1 MVAEHPLED
10 LLFNLTRLPGHQVS
24 PHNSLSALPLQL
36 HFAVP
41 APRLRQLPF
50 TGPAANPR
58 RSFPRKS
65 PWDRGGA
72 GFRGKWEFWLASW
85 LVQRSVQLG
94 LETGQSRANLET
106 EQGGAGLETEQ
117 GRANLGTQ
125 QGKANLVTEQGE
137 AGGADGSQQQG
148 PAMVSADQIDRL
160 VKQRLEQAFNGVFGR
175 LLSTSERAAQAAET
189 QASAHKSDSLV
200 KGLKIDPF
208 RPSSRE
214 EELKQWKEWWFSFMN
229 YVSGHDAAYERDI
242 SEIRLEEEVTHDLM
256 TTEQIERSRRLYSL
270 LCSLLKGRPLLI
282 IKGLESSK
290 CGLEAIRRLRCE
302 MEPKEKAR
310 SLALLRQLAAWT
322 FQPNVN
328 LHEQLVKYEEAL
340 RMYEEASGKEYPQD
354 LVLATVVTGLR
365 DPLRSQV
372 QLRMSSS
379 TTYQEIREW
388 IIQFENLNAPWASSL
403 SGRGQANSKDTGG
416 PTPMEVDVVKGKKGK
431 DPKGKGKYGKPG
443 KGKGEKGKNNKDND
457 KGKNVWGKTGKG
469 WGSGHDSSWGGRGSW
484 TQPWQSSSWHNGGWQ
499 SGWQDNGGK
508 EKGKSKSKGAGG
520 GCSIYWKNE
529 CPKGKG
535 KVRQVEQ
542 SNAGATPSSAS
553 TAASSTTSSSLPSS
567 ASALRGIN
575 RIEAFTCSTPPGCRF
590 TEVFDLTTLED
601 DEEFSL
607 DGADVMMVQT
617 AGATT
622 AETFEMDAT
631 DGDGNWTLDPALY
644 TSSSEAV
651 GVLAVGCKPPPLKV
665 DVVIDS
671 GADVSVVVIQDAQG
685 KTIPELGT
693 RILNVELGTEAGE
706 KVTVRE
712 KFSIAPIATVI
723 MSLGRLL
730 RSGWELGQSGGAPVI
745 RRDHHVVPI
754 TLRRN
759 TLTVW
764 GEISRI
770 EVAEQEEK
778 EATPSDKTS
787 NEPNHVNAVTFDD
800 TGPLPPELQTIAT
813 RPGWHILPSG
823 LPALVTHKCEEL
835 ELERSLWSSEDW
847 SWIAIFVRAE
857 EHTRLPQPGDLWIQ
871 LLTLET
877 ETYEYSERRLAE
889 LDPDLAGARDVLMV
903 LHVDELPRDLLSNP
917 RDYFGDRATEEVVVP
932 MEEEDGGGI
941 GALPEEAVGEGYYHG
956 PALEDDG
963 TETLEGVRLA
973 EDTELKVLKELCEKV
988 GLSKSGNKQK
998 VLRRLRDQRDVLAR
1012 QMTAEI
1018 ARKLFLEGEREPQPV
1033 KVPMLPSARQQEL
1046 HNITHH
1052 PFAPWCEACLVGR
1065 SRQSPHPKAD
1075 ADKPVEEVRKF
1086 PKIEIDYGYTFTRK
1100 RHEIGADEEKGENRP
1115 DGQDGEGPTAEHT
1128 DTNFGDVF
1136 FEDPGK
1142 EAVDYRDQFALTLVA
1157 AESSTGWILAIPVL
1171 EKGSSSLKRVVE
1183 QLVRLSMQ
1191 VSPGE
1196 QVLIQGDPEPSI
1208 KQVMNAFEACRSRL
1222 GLPTSKQWV
1231 PKESHASNGAA
1242 EKAISTIRT
1251 NGLTLRAFVE
1261 KRIAA
1266 KVEGHHHFF
1275 SWIMRHAGFLYN
1287 RFSVTPKGTTSYEA
1301 VFGRPFKGHL
1311 VPLGELVIFHKASK
1325 HRGDLQWHRG
1335 VYLGVHERN
1344 GAHILGT
1351 PDGVYESRSIRRLP
1365 GEEQWNAEMVLG
1377 MKGLPWSYMGTGRR
1391 KRPLYTAASGRVPI
1405 LPDTATLE
1413 QLARAAG
1420 QAAAETIAAATPGMH
1435 PEGGEGGRSNND
1447 EAASDPSSP
1456 SSSSTTSG
1464 QGQQQPTRPQQESQE
1479 PLQSHGS
1486 SDGNQSQREGEQ
1498 QPTRPHQESREL
1510 LQPHGSSST
1519 MDVSESTGGV
1529 PREVPDQPGPAN
1541 PKRPRLLLDRPAL
1554 ATPSPLGSPAAGP
1567 LYPPGFAGVNEIYSK
1582 ISMDTSVEELAGF
1595 DAWSEGLD
1603 DVLESENLQ
1612 AEDHLET
1619 WWDDT
1624 GERPPELSQQELDAV
1639 DKAADATEVKRLLDM
1654 GVARFPKKGE
1664 DLSEHQLLTT
1674 KLVHDWRRRPNWLR
1688 RARLVAREFRTTS
1701 AWTSDLFAPSSSL
1714 AITHALVSY
1723 ALTNDLELTTLDIK
1737 DAYLNVDQ
1745 PTKVVIRVQ
1754 ANILED
1760 GAPGEMTLV
1769 LDKLL
1774 PGQHI
1779 GASAW
1784 YDLASS
1790 VLAEANLT
1798 NFGKEPTLFRHND
1811 PENRSTMILH
1821 ADDGLLAANKKER
1834 EEILKVFGKKFTVQ
1848 VGDPMGA
1855 EGDKFSF
1862 LKRLYLRVPEGIVMY
1877 SNGRYLEALVEALG
1891 PNIKKRDSPADA
1903 SFQEPD
1909 DSTELEPSKAAT
1921 FREFVG
1927 RLLYLSHSRPDI
1939 QFAVCVL
1946 SSKMAKPTSTSFRWL
1961 LRVVG
1966 YLAGAPDLGF
1976 LIKPVVTG
1984 AKFGYEGACY
1994 DATGDLKNYVV
2005 ESITDADWAG
2015 CRRTRRSRTAVQLFL
2030 GGSLIG
2036 SLVRSQKAISLSSG
2050 ESEFLAIIAGACEA
2064 IYVADCLRFMLNG
2077 RANMEILCRSDSAAG
2092 RGICQRLGCGR
2103 IRHLHCGVLWVQ
2115 QAVRT
2120 KVLQLSSISGVEN
2133 PADLGTKPLGG
2144 SRVRELLFTMGAVSG
2159 DTSPYGSEDKEEA
2172 DRKREASKALKSLKT
2187 LSANQVTQVQA
2198 LVPLVLLLSQIGR
2211 GLGQDGEYDLNGD
2224 TAASLVTFVAIGV
2237 TFLMIGILPFGLLGL
2252 LKWSLKALFQR
2263 KKATVEAATQTS
2275 AAMRVPKEVQVDRG
2289 MRRSEQRFSES
2300 YVDKCT
2306 DLEALL
2312 SQRCREN
2319 REMER
2324 ALYDLRAENRQ
2335 LQQRWGVTREPC
2347 PLYTHL
2353 NP

>member
-1 MVAEHPLED
+1 MWSGGLGWPEFADFSGTEVFAAESGD
-10 LLFNLTRLPGHQVS
+10 AGQQRGNKGNPGQ
-24 PHNSLSALPLQL
+24 
-36 HFAVP
+36 
-41 APRLRQLPF
+41 
-50 TGPAANPR
+50 R
-58 RSFPRKS
+58 R
-65 PWDRGGA
+65 DRG
-72 GFRGKWEFWLASW
+72 S
-85 LVQRSVQLG
+85 
-94 LETGQSRANLET
+94 TGQSRFSL
-106 EQGGAGLETEQ
+106 AGL
-117 GRANLGTQ
+117 
-125 QGKANLVTEQGE
+125 
-137 AGGADGSQQQG
+137 GAAMASSSNGQDGPDGAQQQA

-200 KGLKIDPF
+200 KGLKIDVF
-208 RPSSRE
+208 RPTSRE

-388 IIQFENLNAPWASSL
+388 VLQYENLNAPWASSL
-403 SGRGQANSKDTGG
+403 SGRGQGNMKDTGG
-416 PTPMEVDVVKGKKGK
+416 PAPMEVDVVKGKKGK

-443 KGKGEKGKNNKDND
+443 KGKGDKGKSSKDSD
-457 KGKNVWGKTGKG
+457 KGKNAWGKTGKG
-469 WGSGHDSSWGGRGSW
+469 WGAWQDASWSGRGSW
-484 TQPWQSSSWHNGGWQ
+484 QNNGWQ
-499 SGWQDNGGK
+499 SGGWQAGWQDNFGK

-520 GCSIYWKNE
+520 GCSICGDLRHWKNE

-542 SNAGATPSSAS
+542 TNSGATPSSAS

-607 DGADVMMVQT
+607 DGADVMVIK
-617 AGATT
+617 AGAAAT

-644 TSSSEAV
+644 RNLAEVA
-651 GVLAVGCKPPPLKV
+651 GVLAVGCKPPPFKV

-671 GADVSVVVIQDAQG
+671 GADVSVAPRHLAKFGVRAKKSEVVMQDAQG

-693 RILNVELGTEAGE
+693 RILNVELGTQAGE
-706 KVTVRE
+706 TVTVRE

-730 RSGWELGQSGGAPVI
+730 RSGWELGQSGGMPVI

-754 TLRRN
+754 NLRRN

-770 EVAEQEEK
+770 EVAEPEK
-778 EATPSDKTS
+778 DEATPTS
-787 NEPNHVNAVTFDD
+787 RNDNEPNHVNAVTFDD
-800 TGPLPPELQTIAT
+800 TGPLPTELEAVAT

-823 LPALVTHKCEEL
+823 LPVLVTHKCEEL

-857 EHTRLPQPGDLWIQ
+857 VHTRLPQPGDLWIQ
-871 LLTLET
+871 LLTVKT

-889 LDPDLAGARDVLMV
+889 LDPELAGPRDVVMV

-917 RDYFGDRATEEVVVP
+917 RDYFGERADEDVVVP
-932 MEEEDGGGI
+932 MEDDGGGA
-941 GALPEEAVGEGYYHG
+941 GALPEEAVGEGYYQG

-973 EDTELKVLKELCEKV
+973 DDTELKVLKELCDKV

-998 VLRRLRDQRDVLAR
+998 VLRRLRDHRDVLAR
-1012 QMTAEI
+1012 QMTTEI
-1018 ARKLFLEGEREPQPV
+1018 ARKLYMEGEREPGPV
-1033 KVPMLPSARQQEL
+1033 KVPILPSARQQEL

-1075 ADKPVEEVRKF
+1075 ANKPVEEVRKF
-1086 PKIEIDYGYTFTRK
+1086 PKIEIDYCYTFTKK
-1100 RHEIGADEEKGENRP
+1100 RHEVGADEEKGEAEP
-1115 DGQDGEGPTAEHT
+1115 DGQDGEGPAAVPN
-1128 DTNFGDVF
+1128 DTNFGDVIF
-1136 FEDPGK
+1136 GDPGK
-1142 EAVDYRDQFALTLVA
+1142 DTVDYRDQFALTLVA

-1275 SWIMRHAGFLYN
+1275 PWIMRHAGFLYN
-1287 RFSVTPKGTTSYEA
+1287 RFAVTPKGATSYEV

-1311 VPLGELVIFHKASK
+1311 VSLGELVIFHKASK
-1325 HRGDLQWHRG
+1325 HRGDLQWLRG

-1365 GEEQWNAEMVLG
+1365 AEEQWNAEMVLG

-1391 KRPLYTAASGRVPI
+1391 KRPLYTAAAGRVPI

-1420 QAAAETIAAATPGMH
+1420 QAAAETIAAATPGRH
-1435 PEGGEGGRSNND
+1435 PEASQNNDD
-1447 EAASDPSSP
+1447 EAASDPTSP
-1456 SSSSTTSG
+1456 SSSSTTTDREGRPAQSE
-1464 QGQQQPTRPQQESQE
+1464 GQQQPTRPQEESQE
-1479 PLQSHGS
+1479 PLQPHGPPG
-1486 SDGNQSQREGEQ
+1486 SDQQQREGQQ
-1498 QPTRPHQESREL
+1498 QPTRPHEESREP
-1510 LQPHGSSST
+1510 LQPHGPSIS
-1519 MDVSESTGGV
+1519 MDVSEVAGGA
-1529 PREVPDQPGPAN
+1529 PREVPEQAGPMN
-1541 PKRPRLLLDRPAL
+1541 PKRPRLLLDRPAV
-1554 ATPSPLGSPAAGP
+1554 ATPSPLASPAAGP
-1567 LYPPGFAGVNEIYSK
+1567 SLYPPGFAGVNEVYSR
-1582 ISMDTSVEELAGF
+1582 ISMDVPVDELVEF
-1595 DAWSEGLD
+1595 DGWTEDLD
-1603 DVLESENLQ
+1603 DAMESENLQ
-1612 AEDHLET
+1612 AEEHFEA

-1624 GERPPELSQQELDAV
+1624 GERPPELSQQELEAV
-1639 DKAADATEVKRLLDM
+1639 DKAADTTEVRRLLDM
-1654 GVARFPKKGE
+1654 GVARFPKEGE
-1664 DLSEHQLLTT
+1664 DLSQHQLLTT

-1701 AWTSDLFAPSSSL
+1701 AWTSDLFAPASSL
-1714 AITHALVSY
+1714 AITHALISY

-1745 PTKVVIRVQ
+1745 PTKVIIKVQ
-1754 ANILED
+1754 ASILNE
-1760 GAPGEMTLV
+1760 GALGEMTLV

-1774 PGQHI
+1774 PGQRI

-1790 VLAEANLT
+1790 VLGEAKLT
-1798 NFGKEPTLFRHND
+1798 NFGKEPTLFRHTD
-1811 PENRSTMILH
+1811 HENRSAMILH

-1834 EEILKVFGKKFTVQ
+1834 EEILKVFAKKFTVQ
-1848 VGDPMGA
+1848 VGQPMTE
-1855 EGDKFSF
+1855 EGDRFSF
-1862 LKRLYLRVPEGIVMY
+1862 LKRMYVRIPEGIVMY
-1877 SNGRYLEALVEALG
+1877 SNGRYLESLVETLG
-1891 PNIKKRDSPADA
+1891 PNIKKRDSAADA
-1903 SFQEPD
+1903 SFQEAD
-1909 DSTELEPSKAAT
+1909 DSAELEPTKAAT
-1921 FREFVG
+1921 FRECVG

-1946 SSKMAKPTSTSFRWL
+1946 SSKMAKPTSMSFRWL

-1966 YLAGAPDLGF
+1966 YLSGAPDLGF
-1976 LIKPVVTG
+1976 LIKPVVTD
-1984 AKFGYEGACY
+1984 AKFGYEGAIY
-1994 DATGDLKNYVV
+1994 DATGDAENYVV

-2050 ESEFLAIIAGACEA
+2050 ESEFLAMIAGACEA

-2077 RANMEILCRSDSAAG
+2077 RANVTILCRSDSAAG

-2103 IRHLHCGVLWVQ
+2103 IRHLHCGVLWIQ
-2115 QAVRT
+2115 QAVR
-2120 KVLQLSSISGVEN
+2120 KKELQLGSIPGVEN
-2133 PADLGTKPLGG
+2133 PSDLGTKPLAG
-2144 SRVRELLFTMGAVSG
+2144 SRVRELLFTMGAVSA
-2159 DTSPYGSEDKEEA
+2159 DASPYGAQDKEEA
-2172 DRKREASKALKSLKT
+2172 DQKRETAKAIKNLRT
-2187 LSANQVTQVQA
+2187 LSASQVTQVQA
-2198 LVPLVLLLSQIGR
+2198 LVPLVLLLSQVGR
-2211 GLGQDGEYDLNGD
+2211 AQGLGQDGGFFVDEE

-2237 TFLMIGILPFGLLGL
+2237 IFLMIGILPLGFLGL
-2252 LKWSLKALFQR
+2252 LKWSLGALFR
-2263 KKATVEAATQTS
+2263 KRKTMIDAATQTVGTTQ
-2275 AAMRVPKEVQVDRG
+2275 VPKEVQANRG
-2289 MRRSEQRFSES
+2289 MSRSEQKFSES

-2324 ALYDLRAENRQ
+2324 ALYDTRAETRR
-2335 LQQRWGVTREPC
+2335 LQERVESLRRRREPAELAVATSRGQRFHLPTC
-2347 PLYTHL
+2347 SHIRSSQVKIYTPCHDCIG
-2353 NP
+2353 

>member
-1 MVAEHPLED
+1 M
-10 LLFNLTRLPGHQVS
+10 
-24 PHNSLSALPLQL
+24 
-36 HFAVP
+36 
-41 APRLRQLPF
+41 APRHLAKFGAR
-50 TGPAANPR
+50 AK
-58 RSFPRKS
+58 KS
-65 PWDRGGA
+65 
-72 GFRGKWEFWLASW
+72 
-85 LVQRSVQLG
+85 
-94 LETGQSRANLET
+94 
-106 EQGGAGLETEQ
+106 
-117 GRANLGTQ
+117 
-125 QGKANLVTEQGE
+125 
-137 AGGADGSQQQG
+137 
-148 PAMVSADQIDRL
+148 
-160 VKQRLEQAFNGVFGR
+160 
-175 LLSTSERAAQAAET
+175 
-189 QASAHKSDSLV
+189 
-200 KGLKIDPF
+200 
-208 RPSSRE
+208 
-214 EELKQWKEWWFSFMN
+214 
-229 YVSGHDAAYERDI
+229 
-242 SEIRLEEEVTHDLM
+242 EV
-256 TTEQIERSRRLYSL
+256 
-270 LCSLLKGRPLLI
+270 
-282 IKGLESSK
+282 
-290 CGLEAIRRLRCE
+290 
-302 MEPKEKAR
+302 
-310 SLALLRQLAAWT
+310 
-322 FQPNVN
+322 
-328 LHEQLVKYEEAL
+328 
-340 RMYEEASGKEYPQD
+340 
-354 LVLATVVTGLR
+354 
-365 DPLRSQV
+365 
-372 QLRMSSS
+372 
-379 TTYQEIREW
+379 
-388 IIQFENLNAPWASSL
+388 
-403 SGRGQANSKDTGG
+403 
-416 PTPMEVDVVKGKKGK
+416 
-431 DPKGKGKYGKPG
+431 
-443 KGKGEKGKNNKDND
+443 
-457 KGKNVWGKTGKG
+457 
-469 WGSGHDSSWGGRGSW
+469 
-484 TQPWQSSSWHNGGWQ
+484 
-499 SGWQDNGGK
+499 
-508 EKGKSKSKGAGG
+508 
-520 GCSIYWKNE
+520 
-529 CPKGKG
+529 
-535 KVRQVEQ
+535 
-542 SNAGATPSSAS
+542 
-553 TAASSTTSSSLPSS
+553 
-567 ASALRGIN
+567 
-575 RIEAFTCSTPPGCRF
+575 
-590 TEVFDLTTLED
+590 
-601 DEEFSL
+601 
-607 DGADVMMVQT
+607 VM
-617 AGATT
+617 
-622 AETFEMDAT
+622 
-631 DGDGNWTLDPALY
+631 
-644 TSSSEAV
+644 
-651 GVLAVGCKPPPLKV
+651 
-665 DVVIDS
+665 
-671 GADVSVVVIQDAQG
+671 QDAQG

-1086 PKIEIDYGYTFTRK
+1086 PKIEILCYTFTRK

-1498 QPTRPHQESREL
+1498 QPTRPHQESREP

-1595 DAWSEGLD
+1595 DTWSEGLD
-1603 DVLESENLQ
+1603 DALESENLQ
-1612 AEDHLET
+1612 AEDRLET

-1701 AWTSDLFAPSSSL
+1701 AWTSDLFAPASSL

-1774 PGQHI
+1774 PGQRI

-1821 ADDGLLAANKKER
+1821 ADDGLLAANKNDETLHPLHVQ
-1834 EEILKVFGKKFTVQ
+1834 ILPCAVNVFC
-1848 VGDPMGA
+1848 
-1855 EGDKFSF
+1855 
-1862 LKRLYLRVPEGIVMY
+1862 LRHFAGNV
-1877 SNGRYLEALVEALG
+1877 
-1891 PNIKKRDSPADA
+1891 
-1903 SFQEPD
+1903 
-1909 DSTELEPSKAAT
+1909 
-1921 FREFVG
+1921 FVG
-1927 RLLYLSHSRPDI
+1927 H
-1939 QFAVCVL
+1939 
-1946 SSKMAKPTSTSFRWL
+1946 T
-1961 LRVVG
+1961 
-1966 YLAGAPDLGF
+1966 
-1976 LIKPVVTG
+1976 
-1984 AKFGYEGACY
+1984 
-1994 DATGDLKNYVV
+1994 
-2005 ESITDADWAG
+2005 
-2015 CRRTRRSRTAVQLFL
+2015 
-2030 GGSLIG
+2030 
-2036 SLVRSQKAISLSSG
+2036 
-2050 ESEFLAIIAGACEA
+2050 
-2064 IYVADCLRFMLNG
+2064 
-2077 RANMEILCRSDSAAG
+2077 
-2092 RGICQRLGCGR
+2092 
-2103 IRHLHCGVLWVQ
+2103 
-2115 QAVRT
+2115 
-2120 KVLQLSSISGVEN
+2120 
-2133 PADLGTKPLGG
+2133 
-2144 SRVRELLFTMGAVSG
+2144 
-2159 DTSPYGSEDKEEA
+2159 
-2172 DRKREASKALKSLKT
+2172 
-2187 LSANQVTQVQA
+2187 
-2198 LVPLVLLLSQIGR
+2198 
-2211 GLGQDGEYDLNGD
+2211 
-2224 TAASLVTFVAIGV
+2224 
-2237 TFLMIGILPFGLLGL
+2237 
-2252 LKWSLKALFQR
+2252 
-2263 KKATVEAATQTS
+2263 
-2275 AAMRVPKEVQVDRG
+2275 
-2289 MRRSEQRFSES
+2289 
-2300 YVDKCT
+2300 
-2306 DLEALL
+2306 
-2312 SQRCREN
+2312 
-2319 REMER
+2319 
-2324 ALYDLRAENRQ
+2324 
-2335 LQQRWGVTREPC
+2335 
-2347 PLYTHL
+2347 
-2353 NP
+2353 

>member
-1 MVAEHPLED
+1 
-10 LLFNLTRLPGHQVS
+10 
-24 PHNSLSALPLQL
+24 
-36 HFAVP
+36 
-41 APRLRQLPF
+41 
-50 TGPAANPR
+50 
-58 RSFPRKS
+58 
-65 PWDRGGA
+65 
-72 GFRGKWEFWLASW
+72 
-85 LVQRSVQLG
+85 
-94 LETGQSRANLET
+94 
-106 EQGGAGLETEQ
+106 
-117 GRANLGTQ
+117 
-125 QGKANLVTEQGE
+125 
-137 AGGADGSQQQG
+137 
-148 PAMVSADQIDRL
+148 
-160 VKQRLEQAFNGVFGR
+160 
-175 LLSTSERAAQAAET
+175 
-189 QASAHKSDSLV
+189 
-200 KGLKIDPF
+200 
-208 RPSSRE
+208 
-214 EELKQWKEWWFSFMN
+214 
-229 YVSGHDAAYERDI
+229 
-242 SEIRLEEEVTHDLM
+242 
-256 TTEQIERSRRLYSL
+256 
-270 LCSLLKGRPLLI
+270 
-282 IKGLESSK
+282 
-290 CGLEAIRRLRCE
+290 
-302 MEPKEKAR
+302 
-310 SLALLRQLAAWT
+310 
-322 FQPNVN
+322 
-328 LHEQLVKYEEAL
+328 
-340 RMYEEASGKEYPQD
+340 
-354 LVLATVVTGLR
+354 
-365 DPLRSQV
+365 
-372 QLRMSSS
+372 
-379 TTYQEIREW
+379 
-388 IIQFENLNAPWASSL
+388 
-403 SGRGQANSKDTGG
+403 
-416 PTPMEVDVVKGKKGK
+416 
-431 DPKGKGKYGKPG
+431 
-443 KGKGEKGKNNKDND
+443 
-457 KGKNVWGKTGKG
+457 
-469 WGSGHDSSWGGRGSW
+469 
-484 TQPWQSSSWHNGGWQ
+484 
-499 SGWQDNGGK
+499 
-508 EKGKSKSKGAGG
+508 
-520 GCSIYWKNE
+520 
-529 CPKGKG
+529 
-535 KVRQVEQ
+535 
-542 SNAGATPSSAS
+542 
-553 TAASSTTSSSLPSS
+553 
-567 ASALRGIN
+567 
-575 RIEAFTCSTPPGCRF
+575 
-590 TEVFDLTTLED
+590 
-601 DEEFSL
+601 
-607 DGADVMMVQT
+607 
-617 AGATT
+617 
-622 AETFEMDAT
+622 
-631 DGDGNWTLDPALY
+631 
-644 TSSSEAV
+644 
-651 GVLAVGCKPPPLKV
+651 
-665 DVVIDS
+665 
-671 GADVSVVVIQDAQG
+671 
-685 KTIPELGT
+685 
-693 RILNVELGTEAGE
+693 
-706 KVTVRE
+706 
-712 KFSIAPIATVI
+712 
-723 MSLGRLL
+723 
-730 RSGWELGQSGGAPVI
+730 
-745 RRDHHVVPI
+745 
-754 TLRRN
+754 
-759 TLTVW
+759 
-764 GEISRI
+764 
-770 EVAEQEEK
+770 
-778 EATPSDKTS
+778 
-787 NEPNHVNAVTFDD
+787 
-800 TGPLPPELQTIAT
+800 
-813 RPGWHILPSG
+813 
-823 LPALVTHKCEEL
+823 
-835 ELERSLWSSEDW
+835 
-847 SWIAIFVRAE
+847 
-857 EHTRLPQPGDLWIQ
+857 
-871 LLTLET
+871 
-877 ETYEYSERRLAE
+877 
-889 LDPDLAGARDVLMV
+889 
-903 LHVDELPRDLLSNP
+903 
-917 RDYFGDRATEEVVVP
+917 
-932 MEEEDGGGI
+932 
-941 GALPEEAVGEGYYHG
+941 
-956 PALEDDG
+956 
-963 TETLEGVRLA
+963 
-973 EDTELKVLKELCEKV
+973 
-988 GLSKSGNKQK
+988 
-998 VLRRLRDQRDVLAR
+998 
-1012 QMTAEI
+1012 
-1018 ARKLFLEGEREPQPV
+1018 
-1033 KVPMLPSARQQEL
+1033 
-1046 HNITHH
+1046 
-1052 PFAPWCEACLVGR
+1052 
-1065 SRQSPHPKAD
+1065 
-1075 ADKPVEEVRKF
+1075 
-1086 PKIEIDYGYTFTRK
+1086 
-1100 RHEIGADEEKGENRP
+1100 
-1115 DGQDGEGPTAEHT
+1115 
-1128 DTNFGDVF
+1128 
-1136 FEDPGK
+1136 
-1142 EAVDYRDQFALTLVA
+1142 
-1157 AESSTGWILAIPVL
+1157 
-1171 EKGSSSLKRVVE
+1171 
-1183 QLVRLSMQ
+1183 
-1191 VSPGE
+1191 
-1196 QVLIQGDPEPSI
+1196 
-1208 KQVMNAFEACRSRL
+1208 
-1222 GLPTSKQWV
+1222 
-1231 PKESHASNGAA
+1231 
-1242 EKAISTIRT
+1242 
-1251 NGLTLRAFVE
+1251 
-1261 KRIAA
+1261 
-1266 KVEGHHHFF
+1266 
-1275 SWIMRHAGFLYN
+1275 
-1287 RFSVTPKGTTSYEA
+1287 
-1301 VFGRPFKGHL
+1301 
-1311 VPLGELVIFHKASK
+1311 
-1325 HRGDLQWHRG
+1325 
-1335 VYLGVHERN
+1335 
-1344 GAHILGT
+1344 
-1351 PDGVYESRSIRRLP
+1351 
-1365 GEEQWNAEMVLG
+1365 
-1377 MKGLPWSYMGTGRR
+1377 
-1391 KRPLYTAASGRVPI
+1391 
-1405 LPDTATLE
+1405 
-1413 QLARAAG
+1413 
-1420 QAAAETIAAATPGMH
+1420 MH

-1498 QPTRPHQESREL
+1498 QPTRPHQESREP

-1595 DAWSEGLD
+1595 DTWSEGLD
-1603 DVLESENLQ
+1603 DALESENLQ

-1921 FREFVG
+1921 FREYVG

-2335 LQQRWGVTREPC
+2335 LQQRIETLRRRREPAEIAVAVARGQKFHLPTC
-2347 PLYTHL
+2347 GHLRNSQVRTYTPCHDCIG
-2353 NP
+2353 